1 MPRFESRYGP
11 TESISWTF
19 DRPPEIGEAIVL
31 GYSGVFRGIGI
42 DDPVNSTV
50 EAESAVV
57 RIRDATRE
65 DVFEQFA
72 RGVNQLPP
80 RG

>member
-1 MPRFESRYGP
+1 
-11 TESISWTF
+11 
-19 DRPPEIGEAIVL
+19 
-31 GYSGVFRGIGI
+31 
-42 DDPVNSTV
+42 V

>member
-1 MPRFESRYGP
+1 
-11 TESISWTF
+11 
-19 DRPPEIGEAIVL
+19 VL